1 MYILITKHIT
11 LYYPE
16 LTLAL
21 NWRN

>member
-21 NWRN
+21 NWSN